1 MSHSNC
7 AFQLQVILFVTSK
20 TKKLLP
26 KKLRKFEIARG
37 FLETKKTY
45 NEKQK
50 TVEWE
55 DDIKNNNPL
64 YLMLLTAN

>member
-1 MSHSNC
+1 M
-7 AFQLQVILFVTSK
+7 
-20 TKKLLP
+20 LP

-55 DDIKNNNPL
+55 DDIKNNNLL